1 MGYWRYL
8 ASNVRRISP
17 DFFNRKINEIPTGL
31 KLDLQEMQEFSN
43 KYEDWMPQLQY
54 KIYDAYLKGQGIK
67 EGMLNYNKV
76 IGLVLAYK
84 AANPFIFDASSS
96 PK

>member
-1 MGYWRYL
+1 M
-8 ASNVRRISP
+8 
-17 DFFNRKINEIPTGL
+17 
-31 KLDLQEMQEFSN
+31 
-43 KYEDWMPQLQY
+43 
-54 KIYDAYLKGQGIK
+54 YDAYLKGQGIE

-84 AANPFIFDASSS
+84 AANSFILDDSSL